1 VPGSHGWAEVSR
13 ERKREIIEAIVSGK
27 PTKGPVHAEID
38 LTDRC
43 NVACYF
49 CNQQDVRTKEQ
60 ISIEHLRSLVDE
72 LAEAGLKSVRISGGG
87 DPLFHRNILEFLDHL
102 HARGV
107 VVDNLTTN
115 GALLNPEVARRL
127 IDYEAREVVISL
139 NAVDEADYH
148 RMMQVPAGIF
158 HKVLANVRHLV
169 ESRSESRHPDVVV
182 QFLLDRSNYERLPE
196 MYELGRSLGA
206 DRISIGLVL
215 FVPTPQVDHTGL
227 LADDAET
234 AEKVRPFLGEV
245 LHRDKEARRI
255 QMELPFQAWNAMVEE
270 IKRQL
275 GYAPSAPLFPI
286 APSFRKENGHCF
298 FGWYTATIRGNGDLY
313 PCCLLMNKDYKPMG
327 DATNGRFADH
337 WNGPEFTQLRREMR
351 EVLLEGD
358 DAVYDRRRY
367 RVIQPQCV
375 KDGLCWLKNMY
386 FRADEEFY
394 RELGEALAKAR
405 AKERFAV
412 FSRRAIRRGRA
423 WGGRIVR
430 RSPMAARLVRALGL

>member
-27 PTKGPVHAEID
+27 ATKGPVHAEID

-72 LAEAGLKSVRISGGG
+72 MAAAGLKSVRISGGG
-87 DPLFHRNILEFLDHL
+87 DPLFHRNVLEFLDHL

-115 GALLNPEVARRL
+115 GALLNAEVARRL
-127 IDYEAREVVISL
+127 VEHEAREVVISL

-148 RMMQVPAGIF
+148 RMMQVPPKIF
-158 HKVLANVRHLV
+158 HQVLANVRHLV
-169 ESRSESRHPDVVV
+169 SSRGEKRRPEVVV
-182 QFLLDRSNYERLPE
+182 QFLLDRGNYERLPE
-196 MYELGRSLGA
+196 MYELGRSLDS

-215 FVPTPQVDHTGL
+215 FVPTPQVDHRNL
-227 LADDAET
+227 LADDVET
-234 AEKVRPFLGEV
+234 AEKVRPFLHEV
-245 LHRDKEARRI
+245 LGRDREARRI
-255 QMELPFQAWNAMVEE
+255 QMDLPFASWNAMAEE
-270 IKRQL
+270 IQRQL
-275 GYAPSAPLFPI
+275 EYPEASPLFPV

-313 PCCLLMNKDYKPMG
+313 PCCLLMNKDYEPLG
-327 DATNGRFADH
+327 DATKGRFLDH
-337 WNGPEFTQLRREMR
+337 WNGPQFTRMRREMR

-358 DAVYDRRRY
+358 RAVFDRRRY
-367 RVIQPQCV
+367 RVIRPQCV

-386 FRADEEFY
+386 FRADEDFY

-405 AKERFAV
+405 ARERFAV
-412 FSRRAIRRGRA
+412 LSRRAIRRGRA
-423 WGGRIVR
+423 WGGRLLR
-430 RSPMAARLVRALGL
+430 KSPAAERLVRALGL

>member
-1 VPGSHGWAEVSR
+1 MPGSHGWAEVSR

-72 LAEAGLKSVRISGGG
+72 MAAAGLKSVRISGGG
-87 DPLFHRNILEFLDHL
+87 DPLFHRDVLEFLDHL

-115 GALLNPEVARRL
+115 GALLNAEVARRL
-127 IDYEAREVVISL
+127 VENEAREVVISL

-148 RMMQVPAGIF
+148 RMMQVPPKIF
-158 HKVLANVRHLV
+158 HQVLANVRHLV
-169 ESRSESRHPDVVV
+169 SSRGEKRRPEVVV
-182 QFLLDRSNYERLPE
+182 QFLLDRGNYERLPE
-196 MYELGRSLGA
+196 MYELGRSLDS

-215 FVPTPQVDHTGL
+215 FVPTPQVDHRNL
-227 LADDAET
+227 LADDVET
-234 AEKVRPFLGEV
+234 AEKVRPFLHEV
-245 LHRDKEARRI
+245 LGRDREARRI
-255 QMELPFQAWNAMVEE
+255 QMDLPFASWNAMAEE
-270 IKRQL
+270 IQRQL
-275 GYAPSAPLFPI
+275 EYPKASPLFPV
-286 APSFRKENGHCF
+286 APSFRKQNGHCF

-313 PCCLLMNKDYKPMG
+313 PCCLLMNKDYEPLG
-327 DATNGRFADH
+327 DATKGRFLDH
-337 WNGPEFTQLRREMR
+337 WNGPQFTRMRREMR

-358 DAVYDRRRY
+358 RAVFDRRRY
-367 RVIQPQCV
+367 RVIRPQCV

-386 FRADEEFY
+386 FRADEDFY

-405 AKERFAV
+405 ARERFAV
-412 FSRRAIRRGRA
+412 LSRRAIRRGRA
-423 WGGRIVR
+423 WGGRLLR
-430 RSPMAARLVRALGL
+430 KSPAAERLVRALGL

>member
-27 PTKGPVHAEID
+27 ATKGPVHAEID

-72 LAEAGLKSVRISGGG
+72 MAAAGLKSVRISGGG
-87 DPLFHRNILEFLDHL
+87 DPLFHRDVLEFLDHL

-115 GALLNPEVARRL
+115 GALLNAEVARRL
-127 IDYEAREVVISL
+127 VENEAREVVISL

-148 RMMQVPAGIF
+148 RMMQVPPKIF
-158 HKVLANVRHLV
+158 HQVLANVRHLV
-169 ESRSESRHPDVVV
+169 SSRGEKRRPEVVV
-182 QFLLDRSNYERLPE
+182 QFLLDRGNYERLPE
-196 MYELGRSLGA
+196 MYELGRSLDS

-215 FVPTPQVDHTGL
+215 FVPTPQVDHRNL
-227 LADDAET
+227 LADDVET
-234 AEKVRPFLGEV
+234 AEKVRPFLHEV
-245 LHRDKEARRI
+245 LGRDREARRI
-255 QMELPFQAWNAMVEE
+255 QMDLPFASWNAMAEE
-270 IKRQL
+270 IQRQL
-275 GYAPSAPLFPI
+275 EYPKASPLFPV
-286 APSFRKENGHCF
+286 APSFRKQNGHCF

-313 PCCLLMNKDYKPMG
+313 PCCLLMNKDYEPLG
-327 DATNGRFADH
+327 DATKGRFLDH
-337 WNGPEFTQLRREMR
+337 WNGPQFTRMRREMR

-358 DAVYDRRRY
+358 RAVFDRRRY
-367 RVIQPQCV
+367 RVIRPQCV

-386 FRADEEFY
+386 FRADEDFY

-405 AKERFAV
+405 ARERFAV
-412 FSRRAIRRGRA
+412 LSRRAIRRGRA
-423 WGGRIVR
+423 WGGRLLR
-430 RSPMAARLVRALGL
+430 KSPAAERLVRALGL